1 MKTKEITKVN
11 ALLDQKE
18 KTKAETVAKL
28 EKELQDSHSKLAA
41 LKEQL
46 SKSDSA
52 EQYKSL
58 LQEIRDYEAVI
69 EFCEHKLI
77 KAKTETLTGEEY
89 TTLKGSVTSAFEA
102 IKKEQG
108 AAINAEIDKLVSML
122 EAYDKDVTELNAL
135 SVRINSLGS
144 KNNAVTT
151 LNAQTI
157 SETKPDYRY
166 FIEAYYRYKTVT
178 YIQKRQNG
186 A

>member
-1 MKTKEITKVN
+1 MKSKEITKAA

-28 EKELQDSHSKLAA
+28 EKELQESHSKLSA

-52 EQYKSL
+52 EQYKTL

-69 EFCEHKLI
+69 DFCEHKLI

-89 TTLKGSVTSAFEA
+89 ATLNGSVMSAFNA

-108 AAINAEIDKLVSML
+108 AAINAEIEKLVSML
-122 EAYDKDVTELNAL
+122 EAYDKDVTELNTL
-135 SVRINSLGS
+135 FTRINSLS
-144 KNNAVTT
+144 NRNQSITT

-166 FIEAYYRYKTVT
+166 FIDAYYRYKTVV
-178 YIQKRQNG
+178 YIQKKNG
-186 A
+186 VK